1 MAIVIGADSST
12 QSVKVEVRD
21 AISGEVLATAKA
33 AHPPTTP
40 PCSEQHPDAWW
51 SALVSAMKE
60 ALDTLS
66 DEQRS
71 DVVALSIGGQQHGM
85 VTLDSDGTPIRPA
98 KLWNDT
104 ESSAEA
110 DLLVA
115 AQSPEWWANACG
127 SVPVAA
133 FTVTKLAWLKAN
145 EPQNYARLAT
155 VLLPHDEMT
164 RRCVGR
170 PVTDRGD
177 ASGTAYWSPKTGTWA
192 LELLAQVD
200 SDRDWTSFLPEV
212 LGPRVSAGTLTNAAA
227 TAFGLPESVVV
238 GPGTG
243 DNMAAALGIGLAP
256 GDVVISLGT
265 SGTVYAVSDTPTAD
279 PSGCVAGFA
288 DASGHFLPLVCTLNA
303 MKVTD
308 AVIRLLGIDHQGFED
323 LVLAE
328 EASCGGLVLLPYL
341 DGERTPNRPDATGV
355 LSGIRSDVSRG
366 QLARAAV
373 EGVVCGLLDGLD
385 ALKTAGVQ
393 TAGRLFLIGG
403 GSRSAAFRQVVADL
417 AQRPVVVPDADE
429 HVATGACIQAAVV
442 WAHTNANAN
451 ANANASNSEAA
462 NPFAEL
468 AAKWSLGGGS
478 VTNPSV
484 DGAVAE
490 KVRAAYSVARG

>member
-21 AISGEVLATAKA
+21 AVTGEVLATARA

-40 PCSEQHPDAWW
+40 PCSEQDPDAWW
-51 SALVSAMKE
+51 LALIEAMKS
-60 ALDTLS
+60 AVGVLS
-66 DEQRS
+66 AEQRL

-85 VTLDSDGTPIRPA
+85 VTLDAAGVPIRPA

-104 ESSAEA
+104 ESAPQA
-110 DLLVA
+110 DALLA
-115 AQSPEWWANACG
+115 AQSAQWWANACG

-177 ASGTAYWSPKTGTWA
+177 ASGTAYWSPATGTWA

-200 SDRDWTSFLPEV
+200 PDRNWKDLLPEV
-212 LGPRVSAGTLTNAAA
+212 LGPKESAGTLTKTAAE
-227 TAFGLPESVVV
+227 AFGLQESVLV

-279 PSGCVAGFA
+279 PSGFVAGFA

-323 LVLAE
+323 LVLAQ
-328 EASCGGLVLLPYL
+328 EAGCGGLVLLPYL

-366 QLARAAV
+366 QLARASV

-385 ALKTAGVQ
+385 ALSIAGVQ
-393 TAGRLFLIGG
+393 TTGRLFLIGG

-417 AQRPVVVPDADE
+417 AQRPVMVPDADE

-442 WAHTNANAN
+442 WAH
-451 ANANASNSEAA
+451 ANASTSNSASA
-462 NPFAEL
+462 NPFADL
-468 AAKWSLGGGS
+468 AAQWSLGGGS

-484 DGAVAE
+484 DTAAA
-490 KVRAAYSVARG
+490 KAVRAAYAVARG

>member
-21 AISGEVLATAKA
+21 AVTGEVLSTAKA

-40 PCSEQHPDAWW
+40 PCSEQQPDAWW
-51 SALVSAMKE
+51 SALVEAMGVALGVLSA
-60 ALDTLS
+60 
-66 DEQRS
+66 EQRA

-85 VTLDSDGTPIRPA
+85 VTLDAAGEPIRPA

-104 ESSAEA
+104 ESSPQA
-110 DLLVA
+110 DALVA
-115 AQSPEWWANACG
+115 AQSPQWWANACG

-145 EPQNYARLAT
+145 EPQNYACLAT

-170 PVTDRGD
+170 AVTDRGD
-177 ASGTAYWSPKTGTWA
+177 ASGTAYWSPATGTWA
-192 LELLAQVD
+192 LDLLAQVD
-200 SDRDWTSFLPEV
+200 PNRNWIDALPQV
-212 LGPRVSAGTLTNAAA
+212 LGPRDSAGTLTKAAA
-227 TAFGLPESVVV
+227 EAFGLPETVLV

-323 LVLAE
+323 LVLAQ
-328 EASCGGLVLLPYL
+328 EAGCGGLVLLPYL

-355 LSGIRSDVSRG
+355 LSGIRSDVTRG
-366 QLARAAV
+366 QLARASV

-385 ALKTAGVQ
+385 ALTIAGVQ
-393 TAGRLFLIGG
+393 TTGRLFLIGG

-417 AQRPVVVPDADE
+417 AQRPVAVPDADE

-442 WAHTNANAN
+442 WTQANAE
-451 ANANASNSEAA
+451 ASKTEPEAG
-462 NPFAEL
+462 NPFADL
-468 AAKWSLGGGS
+468 AAQWSLGGGS

-484 DGAVAE
+484 DANVA
-490 KVRAAYSVARG
+490 KAVRAAYAIARG

>member
-21 AISGEVLATAKA
+21 ARSGAVLATAKA

-40 PCSEQHPDAWW
+40 PRSEQNPDAWW
-51 SALVSAMKE
+51 LALIDATTA
-60 ALDTLS
+60 ALSGLS
-66 DEQRS
+66 VEQRN

-85 VTLDSDGTPIRPA
+85 VTLDQTGSPIRPA

-104 ESSAEA
+104 ESSPQA
-110 DLLVA
+110 DALVA
-115 AQSPEWWANACG
+115 AQSPQWWADACG

-133 FTVTKLAWLKAN
+133 FTVTKLAWLKEH

-177 ASGTAYWSPKTGTWA
+177 ASGTGYWSPETGTWA
-192 LELLAQVD
+192 LNLLAQVD
-200 SDRDWTSFLPEV
+200 PKRNWVDALPEV
-212 LGPRVSAGTLTNAAA
+212 LGPRESAGTLTKAAA
-227 TAFGLPESVVV
+227 QAFGLSESVLV
-238 GPGTG
+238 GAGTG

-279 PSGCVAGFA
+279 ASGCVAGFA

-323 LVLAE
+323 LVLAQ
-328 EASCGGLVLLPYL
+328 EAGSGGLVLLPYL
-341 DGERTPNRPDATGV
+341 DSERTPNRPDATGV
-355 LSGIRSDVSRG
+355 LSGLRSDVSRG
-366 QLARAAV
+366 QLARASV

-385 ALKTAGVQ
+385 ALGAAGVQ
-393 TAGRLFLIGG
+393 TSGRLFLIGG

-417 AQRPVVVPDADE
+417 AQRPVAVPDADE

-442 WAHTNANAN
+442 WAHANA
-451 ANANASNSEAA
+451 AEKSLPGSG

-468 AAKWSLGGGS
+468 AAQWSLGGGS

-484 DGAVAE
+484 DEAVASR
-490 KVRAAYSVARG
+490 VRAAYAVVRG

>member
-21 AISGEVLATAKA
+21 AVTGAVLSTAKA

-40 PCSEQHPDAWW
+40 PRSEQDPDAWW
-51 SALVSAMKE
+51 LALTAAMASALGVLSA
-60 ALDTLS
+60 
-66 DEQRS
+66 EQRS

-85 VTLDSDGTPIRPA
+85 VTLDATGVPIRPA

-104 ESSAEA
+104 ESSPEA
-110 DLLVA
+110 DALVA
-115 AQSPEWWANACG
+115 DQSPQWWANVCG

-170 PVTDRGD
+170 AVTDRGD
-177 ASGTAYWSPKTGTWA
+177 ASGTGYWSPKTGTWA

-200 SDRDWTSFLPEV
+200 SDRNWTSALPQV
-212 LGPRVSAGTLTNAAA
+212 LGPRESAGTLCEAAA
-227 TAFGLPESVVV
+227 VAFGLAESVIVA
-238 GPGTG
+238 PGTG

-265 SGTVYAVSDTPTAD
+265 SGTVYAVSDSPTAD
-279 PSGCVAGFA
+279 PAGCVAGFA

-323 LVLAE
+323 LVLDQ
-328 EASCGGLVLLPYL
+328 EAGCGGLVLLPYL

-355 LSGIRSDVSRG
+355 LSGIRSDVTRG
-366 QLARAAV
+366 QLARASV

-385 ALKTAGVQ
+385 ALTSAGVQ
-393 TAGRLFLIGG
+393 TTGRLFLIGG

-442 WAHTNANAN
+442 WAH
-451 ANANASNSEAA
+451 ANANASVPESA
-462 NPFAEL
+462 NPFADL
-468 AAKWSLGGGS
+468 AAQWSLGGGS

-484 DGAVAE
+484 DGVVA
-490 KVRAAYSVARG
+490 KTVRAAYAVARG

>member
-21 AISGEVLATAKA
+21 AATGEVLATAKA

-40 PCSEQHPDAWW
+40 PCSEQDPDAWW
-51 SALVSAMKE
+51 LALIEAMNSALDVLSA
-60 ALDTLS
+60 
-66 DEQRS
+66 EQRS

-85 VTLDSDGTPIRPA
+85 VTLDADGVPIRPA

-104 ESSAEA
+104 ESAPQA
-110 DLLVA
+110 DALVA
-115 AQSPEWWANACG
+115 AQGAQWWANACG

-177 ASGTAYWSPKTGTWA
+177 ASGTAYWSPITGTWA

-200 SDRDWTSFLPEV
+200 PNRKWEEVLPEV
-212 LGPRVSAGTLTNAAA
+212 LGPKQSAGTLTKTAAA
-227 TAFGLPESVVV
+227 AFGLPESVLV

-323 LVLAE
+323 LVLAQ
-328 EASCGGLVLLPYL
+328 EAGCSGLVLLPYL

-366 QLARAAV
+366 QLARASV

-385 ALKTAGVQ
+385 ALSTAGVQ
-393 TAGRLFLIGG
+393 TTGRLFLIGG

-417 AQRPVVVPDADE
+417 AQRPVMVPDADE

-442 WAHTNANAN
+442 WAQANAHI
-451 ANANASNSEAA
+451 SNSASA
-462 NPFAEL
+462 NPFADL
-468 AAKWSLGGGS
+468 AAQWSLGGGS

-484 DGAVAE
+484 DGAVA
-490 KVRAAYSVARG
+490 KAVRAAYAVARG

>member
-1 MAIVIGADSST
+1 MALVIGADSST

-21 AISGEVLATAKA
+21 AVTGVVLATAKA

-40 PCSEQHPDAWW
+40 PRSEQDPNAWW
-51 SALVSAMKE
+51 AALTEAMNTALSVLSAQ
-60 ALDTLS
+60 
-66 DEQRS
+66 QRNE
-71 DVVALSIGGQQHGM
+71 VVALSIGGQQHGM
-85 VTLDSDGTPIRPA
+85 VTLDANGQPIRPA

-104 ESSAEA
+104 ESAPEA
-110 DLLVA
+110 DALVA
-115 AQSPEWWANACG
+115 AQSPQWWASACG

-133 FTVTKLAWLKAN
+133 FTVTKLAWLKAH
-145 EPQNYARLAT
+145 EPQNYAHIAT

-170 PVTDRGD
+170 AVTDRGD
-177 ASGTAYWSPKTGTWA
+177 ASGTGYWSPKTGTWA
-192 LELLAQVD
+192 LDLLAQVD
-200 SDRDWTSFLPEV
+200 PGKNWLAALPEV
-212 LGPRVSAGTLTNAAA
+212 LGPRESAGTLTKSAAA
-227 TAFGLPESVVV
+227 AFGLPESVLV

-265 SGTVYAVSDTPTAD
+265 SGTVYAVSDTSTAD
-279 PSGCVAGFA
+279 PTGCVAGFA

-308 AVIRLLGIDHQGFED
+308 AVSRLLGTDHQSFED
-323 LVLAE
+323 LVLAQ
-328 EASCGGLVLLPYL
+328 EAGCGGLVLLPYL

-385 ALKTAGVQ
+385 ALTAAGVE
-393 TAGRLFLIGG
+393 TGGRLFLIGG

-442 WAHTNANAN
+442 WAESKSQVIISG
-451 ANANASNSEAA
+451 SNSEQSA

-468 AAKWSLGGGS
+468 AAQWSLGGGS

-484 DGAVAE
+484 EGAVASA
-490 KVRAAYSVARG
+490 VRSAYATVRS

>member
-1 MAIVIGADSST
+1 MALVIGADSST

-21 AISGEVLATAKA
+21 AVTGVVLATAKA

-40 PCSEQHPDAWW
+40 PRSEQDPNAWW
-51 SALVSAMKE
+51 AALTEAMNTALSVLSAQ
-60 ALDTLS
+60 
-66 DEQRS
+66 QRNE
-71 DVVALSIGGQQHGM
+71 VVALSIGGQQHGM
-85 VTLDSDGTPIRPA
+85 VTLDANGQPIRPA

-104 ESSAEA
+104 ESAPEA
-110 DLLVA
+110 DALVA
-115 AQSPEWWANACG
+115 AQSPQWWASACG

-133 FTVTKLAWLKAN
+133 FTVTKLAWLKAH
-145 EPQNYARLAT
+145 EPQNYAHIAT

-170 PVTDRGD
+170 AVTDRGD
-177 ASGTAYWSPKTGTWA
+177 ASGTGYWSPKTGTWA
-192 LELLAQVD
+192 LDLLAQVD
-200 SDRDWTSFLPEV
+200 PGKNWLAALPEV
-212 LGPRVSAGTLTNAAA
+212 LGPRESAGTLTKSAAA
-227 TAFGLPESVVV
+227 AFGLPESVLV

-265 SGTVYAVSDTPTAD
+265 SGTVYAVSDTSTAD
-279 PSGCVAGFA
+279 PTGCVAGFA

-308 AVIRLLGIDHQGFED
+308 AVSRLLGTDHQSFED
-323 LVLAE
+323 LVLAQ
-328 EASCGGLVLLPYL
+328 EAGCGGLVLLPYL

-385 ALKTAGVQ
+385 ALTTAGVA
-393 TAGRLFLIGG
+393 TGGRLFLIGG

-417 AQRPVVVPDADE
+417 AQRPVFVPDADE

-442 WAHTNANAN
+442 WAESKAFGAP
-451 ANANASNSEAA
+451 AVASFSA
-462 NPFAEL
+462 NP
-468 AAKWSLGGGS
+468 G
-478 VTNPSV
+478 
-484 DGAVAE
+484 
-490 KVRAAYSVARG
+490 RALRRAFPR